1 MAGELLMTSSGHI
14 ILRSDGRLMLKGA
27 GGQAMNELSMSD
39 SDNVVSAPLGLPADI
54 LAAIQAADQSTDASS
69 GIGTACSVN
78 RSRRDGRQ

>member
-1 MAGELLMTSSGHI
+1 MAGELLMTSSGS
-14 ILRSDGRLMLKGA
+14 ILMRSDGRLILKGF
-27 GGQAMNELSMSD
+27 GGQTMGAPSTP
-39 SDNVVSAPLGLPADI
+39 DNDGVTQAPPELPADI